1 MAPVPAASELS
12 PDLRA
17 SLATFATGSPILVA
31 LDFDGCLAPFVLDPS
46 DARPLPESSAALRA
60 LAASDGVQL
69 ALVSGRPAADLATL
83 ADPPAGTWL
92 IGSHGVE
99 VGEVTPSGEVHL
111 IPFEATPA
119 QSALR
124 ERVVVALTEIAARH
138 AGSRV
143 EHKPVAAALH
153 TRGMA
158 ADDAAR
164 ALDEALTGP
173 GSFDGVHAMRGNDVA
188 ELAVL
193 SVTKGDALVRLR
205 VRLAREASTA
215 VVPPEASTAVV
226 PPEAS
231 TAAWPEQRVAV
242 LYAGDDVTDEN
253 ALATLLPGDVGVK
266 VGPASTVAQFR
277 VSDEHAVGEL
287 LTELARLRS
296 QRPGG

>member
-1 MAPVPAASELS
+1 MCSPVAPVPAASELS

-92 IGSHGVE
+92 VGSHGVE

-215 VVPPEASTAVV
+215 VVPPEASTA
-226 PPEAS
+226 
-231 TAAWPEQRVAV
+231 AWPEQRVAV

-296 QRPGG
+296 QRTGA